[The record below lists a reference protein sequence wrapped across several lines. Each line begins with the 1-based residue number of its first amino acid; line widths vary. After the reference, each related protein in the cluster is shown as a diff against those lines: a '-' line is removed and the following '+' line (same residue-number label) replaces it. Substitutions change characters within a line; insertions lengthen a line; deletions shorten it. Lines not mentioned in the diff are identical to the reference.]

1 MFDYDSKVL
10 LIWLNSSFNGLNSSS
25 GSSKIL
31 LIRLNS
37 SFNRLN
43 SSSKILLSG

>member
-1 MFDYDSKVL
+1 MFDYDSKIL
-10 LIWLNSSFNGLNSSS
+10 LIW
-25 GSSKIL
+25 
-31 LIRLNS
+31 LNS